1 MAQLFSL
8 GDIAHLMKLLP
19 LLLCASVCFAC
30 FSMAFRGF
38 SARGIPVTRTRM
50 MTGLP
55 AVITGIICALL
66 GLYFLICS
74 IAAVRLLF
82 YIDVR
87 T

>member
-1 MAQLFSL
+1 
-8 GDIAHLMKLLP
+8 
-19 LLLCASVCFAC
+19 
-30 FSMAFRGF
+30 
-38 SARGIPVTRTRM
+38 M

-66 GLYFLICS
+66 GVYFLICS

-87 T
+87 Y